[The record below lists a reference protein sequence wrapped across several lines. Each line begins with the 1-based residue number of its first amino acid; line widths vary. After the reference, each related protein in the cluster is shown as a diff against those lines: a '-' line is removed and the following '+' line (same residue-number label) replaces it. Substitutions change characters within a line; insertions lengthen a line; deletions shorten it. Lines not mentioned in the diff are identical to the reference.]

1 MGLLS
6 EIFKSKAIDNH
17 YLISLDIGTEIAK
30 ALVFYIDSKERKVV
44 IVGVGEEF
52 HKSGNVHGSVI
63 LSEDG
68 IISTCGKAIDKAKK
82 MAGIGLKSKKQIR
95 TIIGVSGEL
104 AKVKTEV
111 FSYERKNQKSKIGQS
126 ELKDITR
133 KAKQKIFKSVECEI
147 TRKNDNDKK
156 RKVEFISIDISEIK
170 INGYKVMDILDFKG
184 DRIEMTVYGI
194 YMFASNFNI
203 IKNVSDSLNLSLLN
217 IIYNPY
223 AVVKSAAVQ
232 GRTDSNAIFIDV
244 GGSITD
250 IVLEKNR
257 NIKDVKTFVLGG
269 RMFIEKTPND
279 DSFELD
285 ENEKNKHVESDFSNI
300 RKIEEKEKDYFNCNL
315 WISGIE
321 LSLKEFSKNR
331 LLPAEIFVYG
341 GGSRLPE
348 IADSL
353 NELLSIKNLPFDG
366 KPKIKFICP
375 KDIANVIDQ
384 TGKLVGPR
392 DVTPMSI
399 AASALN

>member
-6 EIFKSKAIDNH
+6 EIFKNRIMDNH
-17 YLISLDIGTEIAK
+17 YLNSLDIGTEIAK
-30 ALVFYIDSKERKVV
+30 ALVFYIDPKEKKVV

-63 LSEDG
+63 LNEDG
-68 IISTCGKAIDKAKK
+68 IISTCGKVINKAKK
-82 MAGIGLKSKKQIR
+82 MAGISLKSKKQIR

-126 ELKDITR
+126 ELRDITR
-133 KAKQKIFKSVECEI
+133 KARQKIFKSVEQEI
-147 TRKNDNDKK
+147 TRKNSGDEK
-156 RKVEFISIDISEIK
+156 RKVEFIGVDISEIK

-184 DRIEMTVYGI
+184 ERVEMTVYGI
-194 YMFASNFNI
+194 YMFAGNFNI
-203 IKNVSDSLNLSLLN
+203 IKNVSDSLNLSLLDV
-217 IIYNPY
+217 IYNPY
-223 AVVKSAAVQ
+223 AVVKAVAVQ
-232 GRTDSNAIFIDV
+232 GRTDSDAIFIDI

-250 IVLEKNR
+250 VILEKNGSVEA
-257 NIKDVKTFVLGG
+257 VKTFVLGG
-269 RMFIEKTPND
+269 RMFTEKMPSGNN
-279 DSFELD
+279 SEIA
-285 ENEKNKHVESDFSNI
+285 ENKSSEIKKNKPKEKNCFKQD
-300 RKIEEKEKDYFNCNL
+300 L
-315 WISGIE
+315 WFSGIE
-321 LSLKEFSKNR
+321 LSLKEFSKSR

-341 GGSRLPE
+341 GGSQLPK

-353 NELLSIKNLPFDG
+353 NELLSMKNLPFDG

-392 DVTPMSI
+392 DITPMSI
-399 AASALN
+399 AVSALN

>member
-6 EIFKSKAIDNH
+6 EIFKNKTVDNH

-30 ALVFYIDSKERKVV
+30 ALVFYIDPEKKKVV

-68 IISTCGKAIDKAKK
+68 IISTCGKAINKAKK
-82 MAGIGLKSKKQIR
+82 MAGISLKSKKQIR
-95 TIIGVSGEL
+95 VIIGVSGEL
-104 AKVKTEV
+104 AKVKTEI
-111 FSYERKNQKSKIGQS
+111 FSYKRKNQKSKIGQS
-126 ELKDITR
+126 ELRDITR
-133 KAKQKIFKSVECEI
+133 KAKQKIFKSVEREI
-147 TRKNDNDKK
+147 ARKNGNDKK
-156 RKVEFISIDISEIK
+156 RKVEFIGIDISEIK
-170 INGYKVMDILDFKG
+170 INGYKVTDILDFKG
-184 DRIEMTVYGI
+184 DRIEMAVYGI

-223 AVVKSAAVQ
+223 AVVKSVVIQ
-232 GRTDSNAIFIDV
+232 NRTGSNAIFIDI

-250 IVLEKNR
+250 IALEKNR
-257 NIKDVKTFVLGG
+257 NIEDVKTFVLGG

-279 DSFELD
+279 DSSESD
-285 ENEKNKHVESDFSNI
+285 ENEKNKNIESNLGNI
-300 RKIEEKEKDYFNCNL
+300 RKTEEKEKDCFNCNL

-321 LSLKEFSKNR
+321 LSLKEFSKSR
-331 LLPAEIFVYG
+331 LLPADIFVYG
-341 GGSRLPE
+341 GGSQIPE
-348 IADSL
+348 IAGSL
-353 NELLSIKNLPFDG
+353 NELLSMKNLPFDS

-375 KDIANVIDQ
+375 KDITNVIDQ

-392 DVTPMSI
+392 DITPMSI
-399 AASALN
+399 AASAVN